1 VLGVGALRQW
11 RIGALAAGLTAAG
24 LMVVVGCTSVT
35 SGAPVADSND
45 AQSYR
50 SWIANSLSQSAASVS
65 ERESTRRESAT
76 AEAVANACEVLSS
89 TSVDAVTA
97 INAYVN
103 AAGKGNPADVA
114 AKAQTAVD
122 SLNRGADVITATL
135 STPLLPQMA
144 DALRAW
150 VDATRAVAAAIGER
164 YGQREFN
171 AVVDSF
177 NQANGAALDT
187 CGGSH

>member
-1 VLGVGALRQW
+1 MRQW
-11 RIGALAAGLTAAG
+11 RVAALAAGLTAAT

-35 SGAPVADSND
+35 AGAPIADAHD

-50 SWIANSLSQSAASVS
+50 SWVVGSLSQSAASVS
-65 ERESTRRESAT
+65 ERESTRRESVT

-103 AAGKGNPADVA
+103 AAGKANPAEVA
-114 AKAQTAVD
+114 AKAQTAVE
-122 SLNRGADVITATL
+122 SLNRGADVITTSLTTA
-135 STPLLPQMA
+135 LLPQMA
-144 DALRAW
+144 EAFTAW
-150 VDATRAVAAAIGER
+150 VDATRAVATAIGER

-171 AVVDSF
+171 GAVDKF
-177 NQANGAALDT
+177 NQANDVALDT